1 MKSLI
6 IGTLDFLGHIYAVA
20 IIIGGAA
27 YGFSTF
33 GVPGLFGGLL
43 GGVFMTS
50 ITVGLLFL
58 LLDIRD
64 SLRRIGDLMEADQ
77 AARLGNASP
86 ARGTAQGGTLPRD

>member
-1 MKSLI
+1 MKTLI
-6 IGTLDFLGHIYAVA
+6 IGTLDFLGHIYAAA

-27 YGFSTF
+27 YGFTSF
-33 GVPGLFGGLL
+33 GVPGLFAGLL

-64 SLRRIGDLMEADQ
+64 SLRRLVELREADHQ
-77 AARLGNASP
+77 ARHGGP
-86 ARGTAQGGTLPRD
+86 PGPPQG